1 MSAIISCRAG
11 CGACCI
17 APSISSA
24 IPGMPN
30 GKAAGVRCVQLLDDM
45 RCALFGRPERPAVC
59 VSLRPSQPMCGATR
73 SEAMQT
79 LEELESATAPTLPGR
94 RKNLEWTS

>member
-1 MSAIISCRAG
+1 MNCRIG

-30 GKAAGVRCVQLLDDM
+30 GKAAGVRCIQLDNAN
-45 RCALFGRPERPAVC
+45 RCQLFGKPERPAVC
-59 VSLRPSQPMCGATR
+59 VSLQAETTMCGDSR
-73 SEAMQT
+73 AMAISF
-79 LEELESATAPTLPGR
+79 LSELEIASTP
-94 RKNLEWTS
+94 N